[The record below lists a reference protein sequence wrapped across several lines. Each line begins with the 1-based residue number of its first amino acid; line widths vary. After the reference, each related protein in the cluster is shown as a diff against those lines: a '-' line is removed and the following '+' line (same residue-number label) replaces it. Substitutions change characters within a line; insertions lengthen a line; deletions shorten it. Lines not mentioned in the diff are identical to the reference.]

1 MNSPERITRLL
12 ESVSDGDAVDW
23 DREESTAVTA
33 REKALVS
40 SLRSISA
47 IGALSTNPLAALAQ
61 PGDWVGHLRID
72 EQLGS
77 GAYGDVF
84 RAWDSRLEREVAL
97 KLLAPEEPAPW
108 RAAGDRAAP
117 SYIEEARRLAGVRHT
132 NVVTVFSVE
141 RFGGEG
147 KIARP
152 GIVMEL
158 IRGRSLAEIVRRD
171 GRFGAREIVA
181 IGIELCRALSAVHIS
196 GIVHRDVKAQNVMRE
211 EGGRVVLM
219 DFGPG
224 RGTPLYMAPE
234 VVDGGDPTVRSDIY
248 SLGVLLY
255 FLAAASYPVRGQSM
269 DELRREHA
277 ARQAAPLRD
286 TRPDLPAALV
296 HAIEQSLAA
305 DPAARHASAGA
316 MERALAAAVTES
328 STIEPPPGPAA
339 AATPGGDASARARAA
354 ARIPAAA
361 RASASR
367 VRATIVSFCAALVI
381 MVAAGS
387 YFASRASRPAPGA
400 GARADGARAGA
411 LAPASPL
418 AATAF
423 MVSASAYRGASQRE
437 RLANGARV
445 APGDSISIAITAS
458 ESLFAYVINEDDRGE
473 AYLLFPSDE
482 YQPRNP
488 LVPGVEHHL
497 PGTRRGRVAYWEITT
512 AGGREHLLLV
522 ASRERLVTFE
532 NAALGLARPTR
543 DAVSATAPAPIDA
556 QAMIEL
562 RGMGG
567 FVEENGSAPARAL
580 SKSLFEMAEP
590 LRNERESVRGVWI
603 RKLTLENPPR

>member
-1 MNSPERITRLL
+1 
-12 ESVSDGDAVDW
+12 
-23 DREESTAVTA
+23 
-33 REKALVS
+33 
-40 SLRSISA
+40 
-47 IGALSTNPLAALAQ
+47 
-61 PGDWVGHLRID
+61 
-72 EQLGS
+72 
-77 GAYGDVF
+77 
-84 RAWDSRLEREVAL
+84 
-97 KLLAPEEPAPW
+97 
-108 RAAGDRAAP
+108 
-117 SYIEEARRLAGVRHT
+117 
-132 NVVTVFSVE
+132 
-141 RFGGEG
+141 
-147 KIARP
+147 
-152 GIVMEL
+152 
-158 IRGRSLAEIVRRD
+158 
-171 GRFGAREIVA
+171 
-181 IGIELCRALSAVHIS
+181 
-196 GIVHRDVKAQNVMRE
+196 
-211 EGGRVVLM
+211 M

-234 VVDGGDPTVRSDIY
+234 VIDGGEPTVRSDIY

-255 FLAAASYPVRGQSM
+255 FLAAANYPVRGQSM
-269 DELRREHA
+269 DELRHGHA
-277 ARQAAPLRD
+277 AREAAPLRD

-305 DPAARHASAGA
+305 DPAARYASAGA
-316 MERALAAAVTES
+316 MERALAAAVTEAPA
-328 STIEPPPGPAA
+328 IEPPPGAAA
-339 AATPGGDASARARAA
+339 AATPAVDASASARAAA
-354 ARIPAAA
+354 PIPSAT

-367 VRATIVSFCAALVI
+367 VRATIVVFCAALVL

-387 YFASRASRPAPGA
+387 YFASRASQRAPGA

-418 AATAF
+418 AASAF
-423 MVSASAYRGASQRE
+423 TVSASAYRGASQRE

-543 DAVSATAPAPIDA
+543 EGVSAPAPAPIDA

-567 FVEENGSAPARAL
+567 FVEENGSASARAL

-590 LRNERESVRGVWI
+590 LRNESESVRGVWI
-603 RKLTLENPPR
+603 RKLTLEIPPS